1 MVVKNN
7 PAAVGTVMSAEEAE
21 YLTECMRQVVTSGT
35 GYAMKNSSYEA
46 AGKTG
51 SAQYDD
57 SENYH
62 SWFTG
67 FAPYDNPQIAVCV
80 ILEGGYSGVASAQY
94 VAKTVF
100 DTYFGY

>member
-1 MVVKNN
+1 MHERGNN
-7 PAAVGTVMSAEEAE
+7 FW
-21 YLTECMRQVVTSGT
+21 YR
-35 GYAMKNSSYEA
+35 KFYEIA

-57 SENYH
+57 SDRYH

-80 ILEGGYSGVASAQY
+80 ILEGGYSGVSSAQV
-94 VAKTVF
+94 VAKAVF

>member
-1 MVVKNN
+1 MCTNLGNN
-7 PAAVGTVMSAEEAE
+7 PDF
-21 YLTECMRQVVTSGT
+21 CIIPSGRC
-35 GYAMKNSSYEA
+35 GNSWKCEA

-57 SENYH
+57 SDRYH

-80 ILEGGYSGVASAQY
+80 ILEGGYSGVSSAQV

>member
-1 MVVKNN
+1 M
-7 PAAVGTVMSAEEAE
+7 MI
-21 YLTECMRQVVTSGT
+21 LRIII
-35 GYAMKNSSYEA
+35 
-46 AGKTG
+46 AGL
-51 SAQYDD
+51 Q
-57 SENYH
+57 
-62 SWFTG
+62 G